1 MSKKQKGR
9 PTPVGPN
16 PVVKPV
22 SALSAKPQQPLTAPS
37 EIDDLPDSKRPFEL
51 IRFDKRVK
59 ITLGTFVAV
68 FVLFVLFKWHYVSL
82 PMWNT
87 LLPDGSPA
95 TRGLVAGTPKRIRMD
110 DYAVGAP
117 WILSN
122 ALNGYPQENEAIGG
136 LKAPLMTVPV
146 KHPIVL
152 FKIGSWGMFLPD
164 LDRTYAWMYDISPLV
179 LLIGAFLFFLLVTR
193 SDYWLSLTGSLTLL
207 LSSGTVQW
215 SFIPSSMIGYC
226 CATFV
231 TVVYLLYE
239 RKPLQIALFSL
250 LLIWLL
256 CAYILVLYPP
266 YQVPLA
272 YLFGLA
278 LIGYAI
284 NNRRTIFPLK
294 SVLLKI
300 GLLAGAAVLA
310 GLVLSTFFSDVQET
324 LKAVTGTVYPGQRS
338 ETGGTGFIANWYSEY
353 YSWFFSEQVFPKSW
367 LNICELS
374 HYLNFAPV
382 IIPLTGALFV
392 LNRRVDWMLIS
403 VSVFVLFMWV
413 WIEVG
418 FGEELAKASLMSMVP
433 TRRAQIPMGVGGI
446 VLLFLYLNAIRN
458 NRIRD
463 TYKQVPVWGNA
474 LAVVGVIGF
483 VIYTA
488 YVNVNDSDGL
498 IKPYQTFM
506 PVVFFSLMNVML
518 IFTIPIRYRV
528 SVFCAGL
535 LLFLMPNLKANP
547 LSKGVS
553 PITENAF
560 YKAVRQFVE
569 QDPQARWLVNGNQF
583 ITYMVTATGAKQI
596 TGVKYIPDRKHIFSI
611 LDPQMKRDSAYN
623 RYAHVTNQSYIDG
636 KDSVILVNQYEDGY
650 VIAMDPCSPRM
661 KKLNVKYQ
669 VFDHQP
675 QPVEVRCMK
684 SVATLGSLTIYQ
696 ANP

>member
-9 PTPVGPN
+9 SIPVGPG
-16 PVVKPV
+16 PVVKPA
-22 SALSAKPQQPLTAPS
+22 SALPTKPLQSFATPT

-59 ITLGTFVAV
+59 ITLGAFVAI
-68 FVLFVLFKWHYVSL
+68 FLLFVLFKWHYVSL

-87 LLPDGSPA
+87 LLPDGSPT

-122 ALNGYPQENEAIGG
+122 ALNGYPLENEAIGG
-136 LKAPLMTVPV
+136 LKAPMLTVPV
-146 KHPIVL
+146 KHPVAF

-164 LDRTYAWMYDISPLV
+164 IDRAYAWMYDTSPFV
-179 LLIGAFLFFLLVTR
+179 LLVGAFLFFLLVTQN
-193 SDYWLSLTGSLTLL
+193 DYWLSLTGALTLL
-207 LSSGTVQW
+207 LSSGTVRW
-215 SFIPSSMIGYC
+215 SFIPANMIGYS
-226 CATFV
+226 CAAFV
-231 TVVYLLYE
+231 ATVYLLYE
-239 RKPLQIALFSL
+239 RKPLKIALSAL
-250 LLIWLL
+250 LLVWLV
-256 CAYILVLYPP
+256 CAYALILYPP
-266 YQVPLA
+266 YQLPMA

-278 LIGYAI
+278 LVGYVI
-284 NNRRTIFPLK
+284 NNRHSIFPLK
-294 SVLLKI
+294 SVFLKI

-310 GLVLSTFFSDVQET
+310 GLILAPFFLDIQET
-324 LKAVTGTVYPGQRS
+324 LKAVTSTVYPGQRS
-338 ETGGTGFIANWYSEY
+338 ETGGGGFIGNWYSEY
-353 YSWFFSEQVFPKSW
+353 YSWFFSDEVFPKSW

-382 IIPLTGALFV
+382 IIPLTGVLFV
-392 LNRRVDWMLIS
+392 LNRKVDWVLIA

-418 FGEELAKASLMSMVP
+418 FVQGLAKASLMSMVP

-446 VLLFLYLNAIRN
+446 VLLILYLNAIKNSTIRN
-458 NRIRD
+458 A
-463 TYKQVPVWGNA
+463 YKQVPGWGNA

-506 PVVFFSLMNVML
+506 PVVFFSLMNVLL
-518 IFTIPIRYRV
+518 IFTLPIRYRV
-528 SVFCAGL
+528 SIFCAGL
-535 LLFLMPNLKANP
+535 LLFLLPNLKANP

-553 PITENAF
+553 PITDNAL
-560 YKAVRQFVE
+560 YKVIRQLVE

-596 TGVKYIPDRKHIFSI
+596 TGVKYLPDRKRIFNV

-684 SVATLGSLTIYQ
+684 SIATLGSLTIYQ